1 MRALDCAEARDLAPE
16 FCLGVLDGAGRADVV
31 DHIDRCAACRTVVA
45 EMAEAADSIVLLAPE
60 AEPPRGFERRVLAQL
75 TDSRRRTRWRTTKLV
90 AFVAA
95 AAVILSVVTVRVV
108 DGSRVP
114 GPATPA
120 VETVPMV
127 GVDGTTVGRVD
138 VVDNGTIA
146 SLAVNVDAA
155 LADGVYRVV
164 LAPETTPRQVLGTL
178 TVADGR
184 GAWAGTASVDDQ
196 PADIELLDDAG
207 EVPCSATL
215 PAG

>member
-1 MRALDCAEARDLAPE
+1 
-16 FCLGVLDGAGRADVV
+16 
-31 DHIDRCAACRTVVA
+31 
-45 EMAEAADSIVLLAPE
+45 MAEAADSIVLLGPE
-60 AEPPRGFERRVLAQL
+60 AEPPRGFERRVLAEL

-114 GPATPA
+114 ESATPA

-138 VVDNGTIA
+138 VVDNGTTA

-155 LADGVYRVV
+155 PTDGAYRVV
-164 LAPETTPRQVLGTL
+164 LAPETNPRQVLGTM

-184 GAWAGTASVDDQ
+184 GAWAGTAPVDDQ

-207 EVPCSATL
+207 EVPCTATL
-215 PAG
+215 PAR